1 MTPRRIVLLVAGLLF
16 FGTAYYLYARF
27 FGWIDGLPVLPQRM
41 LMRSEGTFRLP
52 ERPTSPTIE
61 RLKIAFGENSPETE
75 PSNYTTQLEFVQNPE
90 TSVVLACGSP
100 PSKPNSNRVT
110 LTPFS
115 VAVFKKARPEHLRE
129 PGEIDEISTIHS
141 DKGILEF
148 DRVIRTPTDMNNAKL
163 VRLELISDPEQA
175 LPDALKRVGKVHI
188 TNNQRSSDPNRTIV
202 LKSVGPV
209 FYIDQKPPPG
219 APPPLGPDIWTD
231 APVEIVDRSNMP
243 RRTGAK
249 ADTAPS
255 TAEEVR
261 NATAVDE
268 ILTWRRLPPPTLT
281 AIGLRVYLE
290 HNTAPKPVTR
300 KQDNGPFTGFSGVRR
315 VEFLE
320 KVLMNLWIEGGQSMV
335 GAGGKPSA
343 LPEPSDANLAL
354 LGGVVLGEH
363 VAREMSRELLQVDTR
378 GPFTYDS
385 EKHTARFEVLP
396 LADPNLTNDVRVT
409 KVPARPGVQTLFSQ
423 ILELEFYESQ
433 PSTAPEDETPTP
445 PQAEEG
451 NGRFKRLHAWT
462 DTPGRLIT
470 LSSDADQLEAYG
482 QDLVYEQ
489 NPERAQQQG
498 TPNAPNSPKE
508 RMQLRGSPLTVI
520 QQQRNVLRAG
530 GGKQVA
536 LLTLEPAPGA
546 PAPKQGSAT
555 GTLGSDRRMQAT
567 VLGFGQIEMYDEAT
581 NKLSTT
587 ASWRTSLVQTKE
599 RVNDQELD
607 LFTFT
612 DDARFEDVRSDYWL
626 KGKVLKVWLTQPPP
640 GQENSP
646 GTQAVARGQ
655 PRRLQAIGDVSGH
668 SVDLDIEYT
677 ETLNSYI
684 RDTSPPAD
692 LAGPQPPTSPQQ
704 PPRAAAP
711 SPQPMQPGAPAL
723 APPADPGMPAPEPKE
738 PEKPKPPTK
747 IRART
752 IDTWVNRYPLPTPPA
767 GSGAANAKTAKP
779 GPNNQQANGGMKYQ
793 LEKAD
798 CEGMVTVHQDP
809 ADSTKPRGTDILG
822 SKLEILSSPEG
833 HRMTVFGWENRPG
846 EVHNE
851 GSSLIGPI
859 VVIDQ
864 VHNFASVEGRGSL
877 VLPASS
883 DLSGAELKQPES
895 VVIHFRDG
903 MKFFGAKKLAEF
915 FGKVNASQG
924 ASWVACHTMQVNFD
938 RPVYFT
944 QLNRPETQPKPVAK
958 GPNAPKN
965 AQDEDKPKVDVVYC
979 YPAPGDAADGP
990 QEKQVWFN
998 QVDRDPVTGKI
1009 TRRQTLK
1016 ARELTLRAQARDP
1029 GNTEPYRLVLA
1040 EGPGTVRTW
1049 QMSSKDEDAGVTVTP
1064 KQPATTPQQPEG
1076 EMKLTVVEFGGRMTA
1091 KDKGPAYQSAT
1102 FLDSIQVIQVPTE
1115 DYDLQVD
1122 RTTLVPRA
1130 VTLSCHDQLTVWA
1143 HKKGNDPPVQH
1154 MIATGN
1160 GSMQND
1166 EYMGWGDT
1174 ITVEGKLITLEGVG
1188 IVPARIKSRFKGNE
1202 QSGKKIILDRA
1213 TNHFEVQGSIGGTLS
1228 SDPPPKPATPMPNPM
1243 QGPMTAPMQKPMN
1256 KLFPSLTPKQ

>member
-1 MTPRRIVLLVAGLLF
+1 VLLVAGLF
-16 FGTAYYLYARF
+16 VFGTAYVIYARS
-27 FGWIDGLPVLPQRM
+27 FGWIDGLPVLQERM
-41 LMRSEGTFRLP
+41 LKPSVGTFRLP

-75 PSNYTTQLEFVQNPE
+75 SSNYTTQLEFVQNPE

-100 PSKPNSNRVT
+100 PSNPNSNRVT

-129 PGEIDEISTIHS
+129 PGEIGEISTIHA
-141 DKGILEF
+141 DKGVLVF
-148 DRVIRTPTDMNNAKL
+148 DRVIHTPTDMNTAKL
-163 VRLELISDPEQA
+163 LSLELISDPERA

-202 LKSVGPV
+202 LKTVGPV

-219 APPPLGPDIWTD
+219 APPPHGPDIWTD
-231 APVEIVDRSNMP
+231 AQVEIVDRSNLP
-243 RRTGAK
+243 RRMGAQ
-249 ADTAPS
+249 AAIAPS
-255 TAEEVR
+255 TAEELR
-261 NATAVDE
+261 NATAVGE
-268 ILTWRRLPPPTLT
+268 ILSWQRLPPPTLT
-281 AIGLRVYLE
+281 AVDMRVYLD
-290 HNTAPKPVTR
+290 HNSAGKPVTK

-315 VEFLE
+315 VEFRE
-320 KVLMNLWIEGGQSMV
+320 KVLMNLWIEGGQGMV

-343 LPEPSDANLAL
+343 LSEPSDAHLAL
-354 LGGVVLGEH
+354 LGGVVEGEH
-363 VAREMSRELLQVDTR
+363 IAREMSRELLQVDTR
-378 GPFTYDS
+378 GSFTYDT
-385 EKHTARFEVLP
+385 EKHTARFDVLP
-396 LADPNLTNDVRVT
+396 LVDPNLTNDVRVT

-423 ILELEFYESQ
+423 ILELEFYETTT
-433 PSTAPEDETPTP
+433 TATPPGEDEPAQ
-445 PQAEEG
+445 PQADEG
-451 NGRFKRLHAWT
+451 TGGRFKRLHAWT
-462 DTPGRLIT
+462 DTPGRIIT

-489 NPERAQQQG
+489 NPERAQQPGSQ
-498 TPNAPNSPKE
+498 NSPNSPKE
-508 RMQLRGSPLTVI
+508 RIQLRGAPLYVI
-520 QQQRNVLRAG
+520 QQQRNVLHAG

-546 PAPKQGSAT
+546 PAPKQGALP
-555 GTLGSDRRMQAT
+555 GTLGADKRMQAT
-567 VLGFGQIEMYDEAT
+567 VQGAGTIEMYDETT
-581 NKLSTT
+581 NKLSST

-599 RVNDQELD
+599 RINDQELD

-612 DDARFEDVRSDYWL
+612 DDAKFADVKSDYWL
-626 KGKVLKVWLTQPPP
+626 KGKVLKLWLTQPPP
-640 GQENSP
+640 SQDTTP
-646 GTQAVARGQ
+646 ATQAVARGQ

-668 SVDLDIEYT
+668 SADLDIEYT
-677 ETLNSYI
+677 ETLNTYI
-684 RDTSPPAD
+684 TDTSPPAE
-692 LAGPQPPTSPQQ
+692 LAGPQPPTSPQ
-704 PPRAAAP
+704 AAAP
-711 SPQPMQPGAPAL
+711 SPQPKDPGAQAL

-747 IRART
+747 VRART
-752 IDTWVNRYPLPTPPA
+752 IDTRVNRYPLPTPA
-767 GSGAANAKTAKP
+767 GAATASAKTAKP
-779 GPNNQQANGGMKYQ
+779 GPNNQQTNGGMKYQ

-809 ADSTKPRGTDILG
+809 ADATKPRGTDILG
-822 SKLEILSSPEG
+822 SKLEIFSSPEG
-833 HRMTVFGWENRPG
+833 HRMKVYGWENRPG

-859 VVIDQ
+859 VEIDQ
-864 VHNFASVEGRGSL
+864 VHNFAQVEGRGSL

-924 ASWVACHTMQVNFD
+924 GSWVACHTMAVNFD

-944 QLNRPETQPKPVAK
+944 QLNRQDTPPKPVAK

-965 AQDEDKPKVDVVYC
+965 AQDDDKPKVDVVYC
-979 YPAPGDAADGP
+979 YPAPGDAADGL

-998 QVDRDPVTGKI
+998 QVDRDPETGKI

-1029 GNTEPYRLVLA
+1029 GNSEPYRLVLA

-1049 QMSSKDEDAGVTVTP
+1049 QMSSKDEDGGITGPA
-1064 KQPATTPQQPEG
+1064 KQPVSPGAQTPPQQPEG

-1102 FLDSIQVIQVPTE
+1102 FLDSIEVIQVPT
-1115 DYDLQVD
+1115 DNHDLPVD
-1122 RTTLVPRA
+1122 RNKLLPRSVRLA
-1130 VTLSCHDQLTVWA
+1130 CHDQLTVWA
-1143 HKKGNDPPVQH
+1143 HKKGNEPPVQH

-1160 GSMQND
+1160 ADVQND
-1166 EYMGWGDT
+1166 EYAGWGDI

-1202 QSGKKIILDRA
+1202 QAGKKIILDRA

-1228 SDPPPKPATPMPNPM
+1228 PESSSPAKPANPTPNPM
-1243 QGPMTAPMQKPMN
+1243 QNPMQKPSN
-1256 KLFPSLTPKQ
+1256 SILPGLIPKKGG

>member
-1 MTPRRIVLLVAGLLF
+1 M
-16 FGTAYYLYARF
+16 AYVIYARS
-27 FGWIDGLPVLPQRM
+27 FGWIDGLPLLPQRM
-41 LMRSEGTFRLP
+41 LTHSEGTFRLP

-61 RLKIAFGENSPETE
+61 LLKIAFGENSPETE
-75 PSNYTTQLEFVQNPE
+75 SSNYTTQLEFRQNPE
-90 TSVVLACGSP
+90 TSVVLASGSP
-100 PSKPNSNRVT
+100 PSNPNSNKVT

-129 PGEIDEISTIHS
+129 PGEIGEISTIHS

-148 DRVIRTPTDMNNAKL
+148 DRVIHTPTDMNSAKL
-163 VRLELISDPEQA
+163 VRLELWSDPEQA
-175 LPDALKRVGKVHI
+175 LPDSLKRVGKVHI
-188 TNNQRSSDPNRTIV
+188 TNNQRSSDTNRTIV
-202 LKSVGPV
+202 LKTVGPV

-219 APPPLGPDIWTD
+219 APPPLGPDIWAD
-231 APVEIVDRSNMP
+231 APVEIVDRSNLP
-243 RRTGAK
+243 RRVGVA
-249 ADTAPS
+249 AAIAPS

-261 NATAVDE
+261 NATAVEE
-268 ILTWRRLPPPTLT
+268 ILTWQRLPPPTLT
-281 AIGLRVYLE
+281 AVGLRVYLD
-290 HNTAPKPVTR
+290 HNTAGKPATR
-300 KQDNGPFTGFSGVRR
+300 KQDNGGFTGFSGLRR
-315 VEFLE
+315 IEFME
-320 KVLMNLWIEGGQSMV
+320 KVVMNLWIEGGQGMV
-335 GAGGKPSA
+335 GAGGRPSA

-354 LGGVVLGEH
+354 LGGVVTGEH

-378 GPFTYDS
+378 GPFTYDT

-396 LADPNLTNDVRVT
+396 LVDPNLTNDVRVT

-423 ILELEFYESQ
+423 ILELEFF
-433 PSTAPEDETPTP
+433 ETPASATPPGEPTATP

-451 NGRFKRLHAWT
+451 GGGRFKRLHAWT
-462 DTPGRLIT
+462 DTPGRFLT

-489 NPERAQQQG
+489 NPERAQQ
-498 TPNAPNSPKE
+498 PASPQE
-508 RMQLRGSPLTVI
+508 RMQLRGAPLYVI
-520 QQQRNVLRAG
+520 QQRNVLRAG
-530 GGKQVA
+530 GAKQSA

-546 PAPKQGSAT
+546 PVTNQVSAP
-555 GTLGSDRRMQAT
+555 GTLGANKRMQAT
-567 VLGFGQIEMYDEAT
+567 VFGAGQIEMYDAT
-581 NKLSTT
+581 TNAITTT

-607 LFTFT
+607 LFTFI
-612 DDARFEDVRSDYWL
+612 DDAKFEDVKSDYWL
-626 KGKVLKVWLTQPPP
+626 KGKVLKLWLTQPPP
-640 GQENSP
+640 SQNATP
-646 GTQAVARGQ
+646 ATQTVARGQ
-655 PRRLQAIGDVSGH
+655 PRRLQAIGAVSGH
-668 SVDLDIEYT
+668 SADLDIEYT

-684 RDTSPPAD
+684 RDTSPPTE
-692 LAGPQPPTSPQQ
+692 LAGPQPPTSPQK
-704 PPRAAAP
+704 PP
-711 SPQPMQPGAPAL
+711 QAL

-752 IDTWVNRYPLPTPPA
+752 IDTWVSRYPLPTPPA
-767 GSGAANAKTAKP
+767 GAGAASAKAPKP
-779 GPNNQQANGGMKYQ
+779 GPNNEQANGGMKYQ

-809 ADSTKPRGTDILG
+809 ADATKPRGTDILG

-833 HRMTVFGWENRPG
+833 HRMTVYGWETRPG

-851 GSSLIGPI
+851 GSSLIGPK

-895 VVIHFRDG
+895 VVINFRDG

-924 ASWVACHTMQVNFD
+924 PSWVACHTMAVNFD

-944 QLNRPETQPKPVAK
+944 QLNRPDTPPKPGAK

-965 AQDEDKPKVDVVYC
+965 GQDEDKPKVDVVYC

-990 QEKQVWFN
+990 QEKQVWFY
-998 QVDRDPVTGKI
+998 QVDRDPETGKI
-1009 TRRQTLK
+1009 TRRQTLR

-1029 GNTEPYRLVLA
+1029 GNSEPYRLVLA

-1049 QMSSKDEDAGVTVTP
+1049 QMSSKDEDAGITTPP
-1064 KQPATTPQQPEG
+1064 KQPASTTPQQPEG

-1102 FLDSIQVIQVPTE
+1102 FLDSIEVIQVPT
-1115 DYDLQVD
+1115 DIPDLQVD
-1122 RTTLVPRA
+1122 RNKLLPRS
-1130 VTLSCHDQLTVWA
+1130 VRLTCHDQLTVWA
-1143 HKKGNDPPVQH
+1143 HKKGNEPPVQH

-1160 GSMQND
+1160 ADVQND
-1166 EYMGWGDT
+1166 EYAGWGDI
-1174 ITVEGKLITLEGVG
+1174 ITVEGKKITLDGAG
-1188 IVPARIKSRFKGNE
+1188 IVPARLKSRFKGNE
-1202 QSGKKIILDRA
+1202 QAGKKIIIDRA
-1213 TNHFEVQGSIGGTLS
+1213 TNSFEVQGSIGGTLT
-1228 SDPPPKPATPMPNPM
+1228 SDSPPKPANPMPNPM
-1243 QGPMTAPMQKPMN
+1243 TTPMQKPTN
-1256 KLFPSLTPKQ
+1256 SLIPNLIPKKGG